1 MKLQARGGDYEDVV
15 ASIQAME
22 TIDLDNLKPDRQ
34 RSTLP
39 DPEDRRFQ
47 QEVFID
53 EHKAKLRI
61 YETRQENLRKNLKT
75 AYAIIYE
82 EFCTKTIQDRIQ
94 ALPDMDTFEGDP
106 IELLVRI
113 RSVMEDNAQAQYDV
127 LFEKKIID
135 RFNCIKQEDE
145 EKITDYARRYKQIR
159 DTYYHEVEV
168 TASEG
173 FAMKKQDYKALTTA
187 ADRKKHSF

>member
-15 ASIQAME
+15 ASIPAME
-22 TIDLDNLKPDRQ
+22 IIDLDYLKPDRQ

-61 YETRQENLRKNLKT
+61 YETRQENLWKNLKT

-82 EFCTKTIQDRIQ
+82 EFCTKPIQDHIQ

-127 LFEKKIID
+127 LSEKKIMD
-135 RFNCIKQEDE
+135 RFNFIKQGDD
-145 EKITDYARRYKQIR
+145 EKILD
-159 DTYYHEVEV
+159 
-168 TASEG
+168 
-173 FAMKKQDYKALTTA
+173 
-187 ADRKKHSF
+187 